1 MGFTCGLIGLPN
13 AGKSTLLNALAAA
26 GAKVESYPFSTITA
40 NIGVADVPDERLD
53 RLAALFPEKEKIPT
67 HLQFLDIAGLVSGA
81 SEGEGLGNQFLAEI
95 RTVDAILH
103 VVRCFRDEN
112 VAHVAGGLNPEED
125 ISIVD
130 TELLLKDLE
139 TLQRACSTLSRQ
151 LKSGDRHIKTR
162 FAVCQALFEAVAR
175 GSSINMGKEVDPD
188 TEALIQ
194 ELSLLTAKP
203 VLYVANVDD
212 NGKNEYSRRVEGL
225 GQRNGI
231 RTITICGRI
240 EAEIAEIAVTPQ
252 ERESYLAEWGLTESG
267 LSQLIR
273 AGYDLL
279 GLVTFFTIDGPEVR
293 AWTIPQNTVAPVAGG
308 KVHSDFIDRFV
319 QAEVMTVKDLCQYK
333 SEKTLREKGLIR
345 RAGRDYIVQDG
356 EIIHFICG

>member
-13 AGKSTLLNALAAA
+13 AGKSTLLNALSAA
-26 GAKVESYPFSTITA
+26 GAKVESYPFSTITT
-40 NIGVADVPDERLD
+40 NIGIADVPDERLD
-53 RLAALFPEKEKIPT
+53 HLASLFPDKQKIPT
-67 HLQFLDIAGLVSGA
+67 QLQFLDIAGLVSGA
-81 SEGEGLGNQFLAEI
+81 SKGEGLGNQFLAEI

-103 VVRCFRDEN
+103 VIRCFRDEN
-112 VAHVAGGLNPEED
+112 VAHVAGELNPEED
-125 ISIVD
+125 ISIVN

-139 TLQRACSTLSRQ
+139 TLQRTCSTLSRQ

-162 FAVCQALFEAVAR
+162 FDLCQRLLEIVAQ
-175 GSSINMGKEVDPD
+175 GSPINMSAVDSA
-188 TEALIQ
+188 TAALIR

-203 VLYVANVDD
+203 VLYIANIDD
-212 NGKNEYSRRVEGL
+212 TGKNEYSRQVEELGL
-225 GQRNGI
+225 SSGI
-231 RTITICGRI
+231 KTITICGRI

-252 ERESYLAEWGLTESG
+252 ERESYLTEWGLSASG

-273 AGYDLL
+273 TGYDLL
-279 GLVTFFTIDGPEVR
+279 GLITFFTIDGPEVR
-293 AWTIPQNTVAPVAGG
+293 AWTVPQNTTAPVAAG
-308 KVHSDFIDRFV
+308 KVHSDFAERFV
-319 QAEVMTVKDLCQYK
+319 QAEVMEVEDLCRYK

>member
-13 AGKSTLLNALAAA
+13 AGKSTLLNALSAA

-40 NIGVADVPDERLD
+40 NIGVADVPDERLNL
-53 RLAALFPEKEKIPT
+53 LAALFSEKQKIPT
-67 HLQFLDIAGLVSGA
+67 QLQFLDIAGLVSGA

-125 ISIVD
+125 ISIVN

-139 TLQRACSTLSRQ
+139 TLQRTCSTLSRQ

-162 FAVCQALFEAVAR
+162 LTACQALFEAVAR
-175 GSSINMGKEVDPD
+175 GASINIGEVDSD
-188 TEALIQ
+188 TEALIR
-194 ELSLLTAKP
+194 ELSLLAAKP

-212 NGKNEYSRRVEGL
+212 NGKNEYSRRVEEL
-225 GQRNGI
+225 GQRTGI
-231 RTITICGRI
+231 RTITICSRI

-252 ERESYLAEWGLTESG
+252 ERERYLAEWGLTESG

-293 AWTIPQNTVAPVAGG
+293 AWTVPQNTAAPIAAG
-308 KVHSDFIDRFV
+308 KVHSDFADRFV
-319 QAEVMTVKDLCQYK
+319 QAEVMDVGNLCQYK

-345 RAGRDYIVQDG
+345 RAGRDYIVQNG